1 MFYKAFQVLLV
12 TFVVIF
18 TAVGIVLLVYALTP
32 ILFPAFS
39 SHGVERSLVFSVRAR
54 TLKLAL
60 ASLLFLLVAGGYAIG
75 RRRMLR

>member
-1 MFYKAFQVLLV
+1 MFYKAFQILL

-18 TAVGIVLLVYALTP
+18 TAVGVVLLVFALTP
-32 ILFPAFS
+32 LLFPAFS
-39 SHGVERSLVFSVRAR
+39 SHGVERSFVFSVRAR

-60 ASLLFLLVAGGYAIG
+60 ASILFMLVAAGYAIG